1 MKYFNPLRTLRFL
14 AAMSAISAP
23 ASVPYGMTASAGIVA
38 TIAYSALNA
47 VAQSPTN
54 NALPPM
60 FPPALSSGTM
70 PANGPSGDAAA
81 SARSLLVKARAAL
94 SEGKQEAAAQ
104 AFAEA
109 TLAAQQLPEMASELQ
124 QTRQQFVNRGLS
136 QQALDQA
143 MRVAQTAPALASRT
157 ANALRSNNPTN
168 TNTSPLPP
176 GLLTASPAG
185 SMLPAPPSTL
195 LPGLPPAMP
204 QAMPPAML
212 QAAKQTAGPAN
223 PLRDQAAGLAA
234 EAKIALDR
242 GDVASARQF
251 IQKANSLRV
260 PDSEYAPGQIK
271 PWDVALQVDRV
282 ERLRGNTPSG
292 VTTASANVP
301 ATNVPA
307 ANAAAGNVAAAN
319 VAAANVAAGNVPGG
333 NVQNAGGQSSP
344 FGAANSVQSGVFQPK
359 SDQTKVAPASGTLS
373 QYDSISQGAVGG
385 TSTGEELYQKG
396 ITALSAGKN
405 EAALG
410 FFKAA
415 WQKESELEPGL
426 RSQLKDKLAQL
437 QVASGAP
444 APMASLSPEGREN
457 QIKRQKW
464 FAEVSGEIA
473 DAEKMATANKPMEAL
488 DKLRV
493 LRQRVSQAE
502 IDGAQRKN
510 LLAMV
515 DRVTNHMEEWAEQ
528 NKSMI
533 ALDQRNKQIE
543 DRIQLEA
550 ATQTKNE
557 GQVQTLV
564 DQYNDLTQAGRYA
577 EAEQVSKKVKE
588 ILPDSEISTV
598 LYNKAK
604 IQRRV
609 EEQVAIREKKE
620 ENWVDHF
627 NSVEKASTPYDGE
640 NSLTWP
646 TALEWR
652 NLTTRRG
659 IKEDI
664 RMLPAEKKIREALTQ
679 SFSAS
684 FDRRPLADAMN
695 TISEMTG
702 IPIII
707 DDLSIKDEGITI
719 DQPVSLDLK
728 GNAIQLKSALN
739 LILSQLNLT
748 YAIKNEVLTIESSRS
763 SKKQLIQETYNVKDL
778 VIPIPNFVSDYNTG
792 MAGALQAAYQAQTH
806 MASASVADPNVA
818 GVAVNRMASVDPN
831 SSILTQVNTMGGL
844 NAMSPGAMAGSM
856 IGSQP
861 YNATGLGGASQA
873 NYFELIGLIESTISP
888 DQWQSQ
894 GGNSTMREFRQ
905 NLSLVVTAPQET
917 HEAIANL
924 LKSLRALQNLQ
935 VTIEVRFI
943 QLSDTF
949 FERIG
954 LDFDFNIRDRLNR
967 STTPSRQQGSP
978 SVAIGLSSGV
988 GSTAPAFT
996 TDLDF
1001 QVRNNFGVTPAF
1013 GAPDAGDAGTQVGL
1027 AILSDLELFFFL
1039 QAVQGNSRTNVLNA
1053 PKVTMFD
1060 GQTASIVD
1068 QSQRPF
1074 VISFDPVV
1082 GDFSVAQRPVIVVL
1096 NEGTQMNVQSV
1107 VSQDKRFVR
1116 LTLVPQF
1123 TRIESADRQFTF
1135 QGRRSAQTGTS
1146 VLNPNGTLTGVRDNQ
1161 ADVVEGTTVQQPTL
1175 GTTSV
1180 QTTVSVP
1187 DGGTILLGGIKRLR
1201 EGRTERGTPILSKIP
1216 YLNRLFKNNA
1226 IGRETNTL
1234 MMTVTPRII
1243 IPEEE
1248 EEALGQFTKP

>member
-1 MKYFNPLRTLRFL
+1 
-14 AAMSAISAP
+14 MSAISAP
-23 ASVPYGMTASAGIVA
+23 ASVPYGMSASAGIVA
-38 TIAYSALNA
+38 TIATSALTA

-54 NALPPM
+54 PALPPLL
-60 FPPALSSGTM
+60 PPAQSTGTVPASGQ
-70 PANGPSGDAAA
+70 AADPVA
-81 SARSLLVKARAAL
+81 SARSLLIKARAAL

-104 AFAEA
+104 AFAQA
-109 TLAAQQLPEMASELQ
+109 TMAAQQSPEMASELQ
-124 QTRQQFVNRGLS
+124 QTRQQFVERGLS

-143 MRVAQTAPALASRT
+143 MRAVQSAPGLNSRA
-157 ANALRSNNPTN
+157 ANALRSNSTPPAGNV
-168 TNTSPLPP
+168 PLPP
-176 GLLTASPAG
+176 GLLTAGQPAAAP
-185 SMLPAPPSTL
+185 SMLPPA
-195 LPGLPPAMP
+195 LPGLPPASL
-204 QAMPPAML
+204 PPAANQM
-212 QAAKQTAGPAN
+212 AKQSSAPAN
-223 PLRDQAAGLAA
+223 PLRDQAVGLAA
-234 EAKIALDR
+234 EAKMALDR
-242 GDVASARQF
+242 GDIVGARQY

-260 PDSEYAPGQIK
+260 PDSEFAPGQLK
-271 PWDVALQVDRV
+271 PWDVALQLDRA
-282 ERLRGNTPSG
+282 ERLRGGTANG
-292 VTTASANVP
+292 VTTAAATAP
-301 ATNVPA
+301 A
-307 ANAAAGNVAAAN
+307 
-319 VAAANVAAGNVPGG
+319 G
-333 NVQNAGGQSSP
+333 NVQNAGGQSSSP
-344 FGAANSVQSGVFQPK
+344 FGAANLVQPGVFQPQ
-359 SDQTKVAPASGTLS
+359 SDSTKVAPASGAIS
-373 QYDSISQGAVGG
+373 QYDSVPQGSG
-385 TSTGEELYQKG
+385 TGEELYQKG
-396 ITALSAGKN
+396 IAALSAGKN

-410 FFKAA
+410 YFKAA
-415 WQKESELEPGL
+415 WQKVDELDPGT
-426 RSQLKDKLAQL
+426 RAQLKDKLSQL
-437 QVASGAP
+437 QISNGTP
-444 APMASLSPEGREN
+444 APMASLSPEGREA

-473 DAEKMATANKPMEAL
+473 DAERMASANKPMEAL
-488 DKLRV
+488 DKLKA

-543 DRIQLEA
+543 DTISSEA
-550 ATQTKNE
+550 ATRAKNE
-557 GQVQTLV
+557 AQVQTLV

-577 EAEQVSKKVKE
+577 EAEEVSKKVKDL
-588 ILPDSEISTV
+588 LPDTEIATV

-604 IQRRV
+604 IQRRA

-627 NSVEKASTPYDGE
+627 NAIERASTPYDGE
-640 NSLTWP
+640 NALTWP
-646 TALEWR
+646 TAADWNKLTR
-652 NLTTRRG
+652 NRTG
-659 IKEDI
+659 KEDI
-664 RMLPAEKKIREALTQ
+664 RMLPAERKIREMLSQ
-679 SFSAS
+679 PFSAS

-707 DDLSIKDEGITI
+707 DDLSIKEEGITI

-728 GNAIQLKSALN
+728 GNSIQLKSALN
-739 LILSQLNLT
+739 LILTPLNLT
-748 YAIKNEVLTIESSRS
+748 YAVKNEVLSIESNRF
-763 SKKQLIQETYNVKDL
+763 SKKATELKTYNVKDL
-778 VIPIPNFVSDYNTG
+778 VIPIPNFVTDYNTG
-792 MAGALQAAYQAQTH
+792 MAGALQSAYQAQTH
-806 MASASVADPNVA
+806 MASATVADSNVASVASRA
-818 GVAVNRMASVDPN
+818 ASVDPN
-831 SSILTQVNTMGGL
+831 SSILTQMNTMNGL
-844 NAMSPGAMAGSM
+844 NAMSPGALAGSM
-856 IGSQP
+856 VGNQP
-861 YNATGLGGASQA
+861 YNASGLGGASMA
-873 NYFELIGLIESTISP
+873 NYAELIGLIESTISP
-888 DQWQSQ
+888 TEWQAA
-894 GGNSTMREFRQ
+894 GGNSSMREFRQ

-917 HEAIANL
+917 HEQIANL

-949 FERIG
+949 FEKIG
-954 LDFDFNIRDRLNR
+954 LDFDFNIRDKLNR
-967 STTPSRQQGSP
+967 NTTPSRQNGAP

-1001 QVRNNFGVTPAF
+1001 QVRNNFGVNPAF
-1013 GAPDAGDAGTQVGL
+1013 GSPDAGDAGTQVGL

-1060 GQTASIVD
+1060 GQTASIID
-1068 QSQRPF
+1068 QAQRPF
-1074 VISFDPVV
+1074 VISFEPVV
-1082 GDFSVAQRPVIVVL
+1082 GDFAVAQRPIVVVL

-1116 LTLVPQF
+1116 MTLVPQF

-1175 GTTSV
+1175 GTTTV
-1180 QTTVSVP
+1180 TTTVSVP